1 MKILFSLEE
10 EELKEW
16 LDDGVVCLRE
26 VFNLKWLK
34 ILERGFQESVKTPSV
49 LSKDY
54 AEDKKGSFYT
64 DHAMH
69 RRIEPINKFVRN
81 SPVGVLAASLM
92 SASKINLVD
101 DHLLLKEPGTQNPTY
116 WHQDQPY
123 FNFDGEDFCSLWI
136 PLDAVDKNNGAMRF
150 VKGSHKWGK
159 QFHPI
164 RIGAGDMVDS
174 AEDFDGAA
182 PDIDAN
188 LNEYDVISWNLS
200 PGDCLAFHGKMV
212 HGAYANMSLDKR
224 RRALSVRLTGD
235 DIVWAPKS
243 YAPTESNLP
252 NLIPGKSID
261 CSDYPVLWRNS

>member
-1 MKILFSLEE
+1 MFTLDDVEVE
-10 EELKEW
+10 QW
-16 LDDGVVCLRE
+16 LDDGVVCLRK

-34 ILERGFQESVKTPSV
+34 ILERGFQQSVETSSA

-54 AEDKKGSFYT
+54 AEDKKGSFFT

-69 RRIEPINKFVRN
+69 RRIKPINNFIRN
-81 SPVGVLAASLM
+81 SPVGVLAAYLM

-136 PLDAVDKNNGAMRF
+136 PLDAVDENNGTMRF
-150 VKGSHKWGK
+150 VRGSHKWGK
-159 QFHPI
+159 QYHPI
-164 RIGAGDMVDS
+164 RIGVGDMVDS
-174 AEDFDGAA
+174 AEDFNGAA

-188 LNEYDVISWNLS
+188 LNEYDVVSWDLS
-200 PGDCLAFHGKMV
+200 PGDCLAFHGKML

-235 DIVWAPKS
+235 DIVWAPKN

-252 NLIPGKSID
+252 NLIPGRSID
-261 CSDYPVLWRNS
+261 CPDYPVLWRNS